1 MMMSEISKETQAKF
15 DQGVVESIWSENG
28 ELSYVIKDGLN
39 IEEYAIVI
47 KEVLE
52 SQKEIAHD
60 FAGTVTNES
69 RTAFAKFEYKS
80 GWFLE
85 GLADGEIE

>member
-1 MMMSEISKETQAKF
+1 MKSKIDKETQSKF

-28 ELSYVIKDGLN
+28 ELSYVIKDGLDV
-39 IEEYAIVI
+39 EEYAMII

-52 SQKEIAHD
+52 SEKEIAHD
-60 FAGTVTNES
+60 FAGKVTDES
-69 RTAFAKFEYKS
+69 GTASAKFEYKS

-85 GLADGEIE
+85 GLAGGEIE